1 MTYIDSSNIK
11 NCSDI
16 IYELLKENNIIV
28 DRDVLNKITIDIM
41 NISYAKGGSYSEK
54 IIKCFAQVYIEDG
67 LYKKF
72 L

>member
-1 MTYIDSSNIK
+1 MIYIDDSNIK
-11 NCSDI
+11 KCSDI
-16 IYELLKENNIIV
+16 IYGLLKEKNIIV

-54 IIKCFAQVYIEDG
+54 TIKCFATTYIEDS